1 MDKTTLLSAMRDTHA
16 AFAAAVAALDGKA
29 LAGDAPGMDGWTRK
43 DVIAHVEWWNRH
55 SVEVILGSRSSVDP
69 YPGGE
74 EPWDADA
81 WNARIVAEHRHRS
94 AADVIRGEADSFADL
109 VAAVE
114 TATGQELFTPDPH
127 PWLDGTVAETVI
139 EDSSNHYPEHVP
151 HLA

>member
-1 MDKTTLLSAMRDTHA
+1 MDKMTLLAAIRETHA
-16 AFAAAVAALDGKA
+16 ALAAAIEKLDEKA
-29 LAGDAPGMDGWTRK
+29 LAGDVADMPGWTRK

-55 SVEVILGSRSSVDP
+55 SVEVILGSRSGVDP
-69 YPGGE
+69 YPGGD

-81 WNARIVAEHRHRS
+81 WNARILSEHRHRA

-114 TATGQELFTPDPH
+114 SATDQELFTEDPH

-139 EDSSNHYPEHVP
+139 EDSSNHYPEHVA